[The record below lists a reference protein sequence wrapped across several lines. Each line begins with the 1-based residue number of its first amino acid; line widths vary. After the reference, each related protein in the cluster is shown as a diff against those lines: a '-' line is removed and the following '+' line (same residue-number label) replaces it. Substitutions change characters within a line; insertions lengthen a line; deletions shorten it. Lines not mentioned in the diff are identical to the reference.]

1 MSALDSAG
9 AALTVPEYPAVT
21 FVVPCHNEELV
32 VADTATALLALI
44 EQQRE
49 IGRCGPRSLVLFVND
64 GSTDRTWALI
74 ERLAH
79 AHPGRVGGLL
89 LSRNVG
95 HQHALLAGL
104 TIAPGDVLIS
114 IDADLQDDLTVIPQ
128 MLDFYQQGHDI
139 VYGVRGL
146 RASDTRLKRMTA
158 AGFYALMRRLGV
170 HLIDNH
176 ADYRLMSRRAVEILR
191 QYGEVNLFLRGIVR
205 LIGLRSAQVVYD
217 RRERIA
223 GSTKYSLSRM
233 GALALDGITSFSA
246 VPLRVISVLGLLTSL
261 FALAVSVWV
270 LIVAVTNP
278 SAVPGWASTVLPIT
292 FIGGV
297 QILSIGVLGE
307 YIGKIYMETKRRPR
321 FIVERAV
328 GLPVPGASTV
338 VGGDDTGDELP
349 RR

>member
-1 MSALDSAG
+1 MSAPDNLVTDLSAS
-9 AALTVPEYPAVT
+9 ECPAVS

-32 VADTATALLALI
+32 LEGTAQALLELI
-44 EQQRE
+44 DAQRE
-49 IGRCGPRSLVLFVND
+49 IGRCGPGSLVLLVDD
-64 GSTDRTWALI
+64 GSTDRTWTLI
-74 ERLAH
+74 EALAR
-79 AHPGRVGGLL
+79 ANPGRIAGLL

-104 TIAPGDVLIS
+104 STAPGDVLIS
-114 IDADLQDDLTVIPQ
+114 LDADLQDDLAVIPQ
-128 MLDFYQQGHDI
+128 MLDHYLQGHDI

-146 RASDTRLKRMTA
+146 RPTDTRLKRMTA
-158 AGFYALMRRLGV
+158 AGFYGLMRRLGV
-170 HLIDNH
+170 DVIDNH
-176 ADYRLMSRRAVEILR
+176 ADFRLMSRRAIEMLR

-205 LIGLRSAQVVYD
+205 LIGLRSAQVFY
-217 RRERIA
+217 ERGERAA

-233 GALALDGITSFSA
+233 SALALDGITSFSA
-246 VPLRVISVLGLLTSL
+246 VPLRVISILGLLTSL

-270 LIVAVTNP
+270 LVVALTKP

-321 FIVERAV
+321 FIVDRTV
-328 GLPVPGASTV
+328 GLP
-338 VGGDDTGDELP
+338 GDEDG
-349 RR
+349 

>member
-1 MSALDSAG
+1 MSEPDNLP
-9 AALTVPEYPAVT
+9 AAVTAPECPAVT

-32 VADTATALLALI
+32 VEATARALLELI
-44 EQQRE
+44 AQQRD
-49 IGRCGPRSLVLFVND
+49 IGRCGPRCLVLFVDD

-74 ERLAH
+74 EQLA
-79 AHPGRVGGLL
+79 AAYPGRIAGLQ

-114 IDADLQDDLTVIPQ
+114 LDADLQDDLTVIPQ
-128 MLDFYQQGHDI
+128 MLDYYQQGHDI

-146 RASDTRLKRMTA
+146 RPSDTRLKRMTA
-158 AGFYALMRRLGV
+158 AGFYGLMRRLGV
-170 HLIDNH
+170 DVIDNH

-205 LIGLRSAQVVYD
+205 LIGLRSARVFYD
-217 RRERIA
+217 RRERTA

-233 GALALDGITSFSA
+233 SGLALDGITSFSA

-261 FALAVSVWV
+261 FALAVSIWV
-270 LIVAVTNP
+270 LVVALTKP

-328 GLPVPGASTV
+328 GLP
-338 VGGDDTGDELP
+338 LP
-349 RR
+349 EHR

>member
-1 MSALDSAG
+1 MSD
-9 AALTVPEYPAVT
+9 VT

-32 VADTATALLALI
+32 LEDTARALLELL
-44 EQQRE
+44 EQQGD
-49 IGRCGPRSLVLFVND
+49 IGRCGPASLVLFVDD
-64 GSTDRTWALI
+64 GSTDGTWGLI
-74 ERLAH
+74 EQLAR
-79 AHPGRVGGLL
+79 AHPGRIAGLL

-104 TIAPGDVLIS
+104 TSAPGDVLIS
-114 IDADLQDDLTVIPQ
+114 IDADLQDDLAVVPQ
-128 MLDFYQQGHDI
+128 MLDYYSQGHDI

-146 RASDTRLKRMTA
+146 RPSDTRLKRMTA
-158 AGFYALMRRLGV
+158 AGFYGLMRRLGV
-170 HLIDNH
+170 DVIDNH

-205 LIGLRSAQVVYD
+205 LIGLPSAQVFYD
-217 RRERIA
+217 RRDRAA

-233 GALALDGITSFSA
+233 SALALDGITSFSA
-246 VPLRVISVLGLLTSL
+246 VPLRVISMLGLLTSL
-261 FALAVSVWV
+261 FALAVSIWV
-270 LIVAVTNP
+270 LVVALTKP

-321 FIVERAV
+321 FIIDRAV
-328 GLPVPGASTV
+328 GLPLPGVPPFETDEP
-338 VGGDDTGDELP
+338 GG
-349 RR
+349 